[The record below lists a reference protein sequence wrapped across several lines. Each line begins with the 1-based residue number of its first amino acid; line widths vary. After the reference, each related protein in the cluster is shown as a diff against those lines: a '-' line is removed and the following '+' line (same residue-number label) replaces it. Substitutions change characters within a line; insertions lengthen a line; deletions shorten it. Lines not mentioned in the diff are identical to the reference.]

1 MKNLTIKKVALGLFL
16 AGYAA
21 SSAFA
26 TQVETTVN
34 TIIGNKPV
42 LQSRAGQDHELTVDI
57 IHANGTPFTGGTVR
71 VGDKIH
77 IKYRLADLDGDTD
90 TATAEKVKYSLK
102 IYGKTSSGP
111 WTVLTTQPTVTSN
124 YDSNDQELGE
134 LVFEINS
141 DFVGKDKIGFK
152 IKAETEFGVPTEGE
166 WLAVGDIFGSGTPN
180 HGDIDPTDPGNAG
193 GPGDG
198 NSSNGGIGTIPGPIM
213 PSSGQLGIFL
223 IDSTGVITNNES
235 YTKSG
240 TALTPRYGERY
251 AAVIWDDSDG
261 NKKIDSGETEYT
273 SNFTF
278 VWNVTGA
285 GVPGNGGSQPGS
297 NADLTGDGNRSG
309 TNDTIFL
316 GSKNN
321 TAKHNSLYSGYSVAG
336 IQGYQLQV
344 KTN

>member
-26 TQVETTVN
+26 TQVETVH

-42 LQSRAGQDHELTVDI
+42 LQSRAGQDYQLTVDI

-77 IKYRLADLDGDTD
+77 IKYRLADLDGDID
-90 TATAEKVKYSLK
+90 TATAEKVKSSLK
-102 IYGKTSSGP
+102 IYGKTSSGS

-152 IKAETEFGVPTEGE
+152 IKAETEFGDPTEGE
-166 WLAVGDIFGSGTPN
+166 WLAVGDIFGPGTPN
-180 HGDIDPTDPGNAG
+180 HGDTDPTDPGNAG

-198 NSSNGGIGTIPGPIM
+198 NSSNGGNGVTPGPIM
-213 PSSGQLGIFL
+213 PSSGRLGIFL
-223 IDSTGVITNNES
+223 IDSTGGISNDES
-235 YTKSG
+235 YTKLG
-240 TALTPRYGERY
+240 TTSTPKYGERY
-251 AAVIWDDSDG
+251 AAVVWDDSNSND
-261 NKKIDSGETEYT
+261 KIDPGETEYT

-285 GVPGNGGSQPGS
+285 GVPGNNNTPASTT
-297 NADLTGDGNRSG
+297 ALTGDGDRSG
-309 TNDTIFL
+309 PNTNDTVFL
-316 GSKNN
+316 GSKNS
-321 TAKHNSLYSGYSVAG
+321 TTKHNSLYTAYSVAG
-336 IQGYQLQV
+336 IQGYKLQV